1 MGLFFKRSLP
11 RRFRQSKICVA
22 GCGQVGLVLLQTYP
36 DQYFTATYRPGANT
50 KAKRDAI
57 VAHKAR
63 PLAVDL
69 NSKTDL
75 LRLISLGHRIIWM
88 APPNSAVPIDNTLKK
103 LVLWAAT
110 RAQLFGKPAPRISYV
125 STTGVYGNA
134 QGQWINEYTPLNA
147 QSDRAKRRVHAESQL
162 RLGLKHGVH
171 IHLLRAPGIYGDAR
185 LPIDRLKNGTPAL
198 LPEED
203 AWSNHIHELDLGRL
217 SLWVNYKGG
226 AFNVLNA
233 CDAKPS
239 KMGDYFDLVADAFE
253 LPRPP
258 RFSREQVK
266 QMVSPMMWSF
276 MSESRRIESL
286 NQKKLGFRLRYPSV
300 ADFLKRKA

>member
-1 MGLFFKRSLP
+1 
-11 RRFRQSKICVA
+11 
-22 GCGQVGLVLLQTYP
+22 VGLVLLQTFP
-36 DQYFTATYRPGANT
+36 DQHFTATYRPGADT
-50 KAKRDAI
+50 AAKRAAI
-57 VAHKAR
+57 LAHNAR
-63 PLAVDL
+63 PLAIDL
-69 NSKTDL
+69 NLKSDL
-75 LRLISLGHRIIWM
+75 LRLISMGHRIIWM
-88 APPNSAVPIDNTLKK
+88 APPDSSVHTDTTLKK

-110 RAQLFGKPAPRISYV
+110 RAKAHGKPAPRISYV

-147 QSDRAKRRVHAESQL
+147 QSDRAKRRVHAETQL

-171 IHLLRAPGIYGDAR
+171 VHLLRAPGIYGDNR
-185 LPIDRLKNGTPAL
+185 LPIDRIKNRTPAL
-198 LPEED
+198 LPDED

-217 SLWVNYKGG
+217 SRWVNYKGG
-226 AFNVLNA
+226 AFEVLNA

-239 KMGDYFDLVADAFE
+239 KMGDYFDLVADAYQ

-258 RFSREQVK
+258 RFSREEVK

-286 NQKKLGFRLRYPSV
+286 NQKNSGFVFAIPALLI
-300 ADFLKRKA
+300 F

>member
-1 MGLFFKRSLP
+1 
-11 RRFRQSKICVA
+11 
-22 GCGQVGLVLLQTYP
+22 VGLVLLQTFP
-36 DQYFTATYRPGANT
+36 DQHFTATYRPGADT
-50 KAKRDAI
+50 AAKRAAI
-57 VAHKAR
+57 LAHYAR
-63 PLAVDL
+63 PLAIDL
-69 NSKTDL
+69 NLKSDL
-75 LRLISLGHRIIWM
+75 LRLISMGHRIIWM
-88 APPNSAVPIDNTLKK
+88 APPDSSVHTDTTLKK

-110 RAQLFGKPAPRISYV
+110 RAKAHGKPAPRISYV

-147 QSDRAKRRVHAESQL
+147 QSDRAKRRVHAETQL

-171 IHLLRAPGIYGDAR
+171 VHLLRAPGIYGDNR
-185 LPIDRLKNGTPAL
+185 LPIDRIRNRTPAL
-198 LPEED
+198 LPDED

-217 SLWVNYKGG
+217 SRWVNYKGG
-226 AFNVLNA
+226 AFEVLNA

-239 KMGDYFDLVADAFE
+239 KMGDYFDLVADAYQ

-258 RFSREQVK
+258 RFSREEVK

-286 NQKKLGFRLRYPSV
+286 NQKNSGFVFAIPALLI
-300 ADFLKRKA
+300 F